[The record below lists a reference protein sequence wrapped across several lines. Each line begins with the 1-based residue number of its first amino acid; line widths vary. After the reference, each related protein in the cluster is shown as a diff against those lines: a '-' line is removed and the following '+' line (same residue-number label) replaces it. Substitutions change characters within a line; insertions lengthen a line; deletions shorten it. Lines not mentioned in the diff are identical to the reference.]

1 MAITKMRAS
10 HILLSYRGAEN
21 STHGRGIGEAMA
33 EGERIIKQLPE
44 GGVSFDQLAKE
55 NSACPSKNNGG
66 DLGWFEPTDMVL
78 EFSTA
83 CAAIAKG
90 DLGPH
95 PFVTKFGVHVIWRTG

>member
-33 EGERIIKQLPE
+33 EGERIIKQLHE

-55 NSACPSKNNGG
+55 NSAQMFGG
-66 DLGWFEPTDMVL
+66 RRMSMGSGIYPKRRLFFW
-78 EFSTA
+78 TA
-83 CAAIAKG
+83 RCLRG
-90 DLGPH
+90 
-95 PFVTKFGVHVIWRTG
+95 